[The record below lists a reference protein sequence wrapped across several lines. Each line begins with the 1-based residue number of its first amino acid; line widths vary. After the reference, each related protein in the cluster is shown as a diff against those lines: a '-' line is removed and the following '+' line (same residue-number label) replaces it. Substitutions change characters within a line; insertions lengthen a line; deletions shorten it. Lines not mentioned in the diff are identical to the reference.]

1 MRKQLKWW
9 AWPRTCPRAERS
21 PPRPHAHAAEGA
33 WFAVNAMPEEPAA
46 ASADA
51 ADDAEWT
58 AEAAGEKTTLGFSAF
73 PPAPHPPVQRRFSRA
88 QRCLSR
94 DVIDVIDIIQG
105 RGVDRVRHGS
115 GRLVWG
121 SGSVMDYIDETGTPC
136 VGIHWRMHGGGRS
149 VLVLV
154 NQSRRLS
161 QPPCRWCRRD
171 ERRSRN
177 RIPAQNHCGRPHLN
191 AISYSS
197 NVNISKMRRTTNAPS
212 HRPLFSPS
220 PTDEATGIFPEPA
233 APAAAD
239 AEEAAEEAEA
249 SEEPGGSLDVAE
261 QAAQAA
267 EQMVSLEAGAYT
279 RSLFS
284 ST

>member
-1 MRKQLKWW
+1 M
-9 AWPRTCPRAERS
+9 
-21 PPRPHAHAAEGA
+21 
-33 WFAVNAMPEEPAA
+33 
-46 ASADA
+46 
-51 ADDAEWT
+51 
-58 AEAAGEKTTLGFSAF
+58 
-73 PPAPHPPVQRRFSRA
+73 
-88 QRCLSR
+88 
-94 DVIDVIDIIQG
+94 
-105 RGVDRVRHGS
+105 
-115 GRLVWG
+115 
-121 SGSVMDYIDETGTPC
+121 
-136 VGIHWRMHGGGRS
+136 
-149 VLVLV
+149 LVLV

-267 EQMVSLEAGAYT
+267 EQLMSLEAEQDQAEEVEDEELAAMVAAAAAEIDAFLAGAGYSDAT
-279 RSLFS
+279 GQAVQVDPIIPTLTAPETKRLKL
-284 ST
+284 